1 MTNRVRNSIYAV
13 AIAVIAAALAACGPS
28 DPTPTPAP
36 RWTPSAPVQ
45 TPEDAWPR
53 TEWPAPTAM
62 MEPTPAAMHQG
73 APTTMPRP
81 TTRPGATTFPSA
93 PAAGGGAV
101 GAAGPP
107 GSPPTATPAPAGEG
121 FNSIGGSSTVNDEPY
136 DLTFFKHY
144 GVNPFIDTEDDRFST
159 FAVDVDTASYT
170 VMRRF
175 VRDGNLPDPASVRVE
190 EYVNFFDQGY
200 PPPTSETFAIHLEG
214 SPSPFGSANH
224 WLMRVGLQAKEVS
237 DRDRKDATLIFA
249 VDVSGSMGREDRL
262 GLVKRSLRLLVDE
275 LRPRDEVGIVVYG
288 DRGRV
293 LLNPTDGGEGD
304 AIARAID
311 SLQPGGSTYAEEG
324 LRLAY
329 DMAARAVRPGRITR
343 VLLLSDGVG
352 NVGATSADSILR
364 NIRRQ
369 VESGVTLTTVG
380 FGMGNYNDVLMERL
394 ANDGD
399 GTYHYVDTLNEAR
412 RVFVENLVGTIQT
425 VAKDAKIQVDFNPN
439 VVSRYRLLGYENRR
453 VADQDF
459 RNDAVDAGEVG
470 AGHNVTALYE
480 LKFHD
485 NASGP
490 VAAVYL
496 RHQDPDTGRV
506 TETSRLLRTIDFAG
520 RFADASPRFQ
530 LSAVAA
536 EYAELLRESYWAQ
549 DGSLE
554 RTAQE
559 ADRVQRLIPF
569 DADVAEFADLAA
581 RSARLR

>member
-53 TEWPAPTAM
+53 TEWPTPTAMMM

-73 APTTMPRP
+73 APTTMPGP
-81 TTRPGATTFPSA
+81 TTRPRATAFPAA
-93 PAAGGGAV
+93 PAAGGG
-101 GAAGPP
+101 GFLPPAAPAL
-107 GSPPTATPAPAGEG
+107 TATPAPAGEG

-262 GLVKRSLRLLVDE
+262 GLVKRSLRLLVNE

-425 VAKDAKIQVDFNPN
+425 VAKDAKVQVDFNPN
-439 VVSRYRLLGYENRR
+439 IVSRYRLLGYENRR

-506 TETSRLLRTIDFAG
+506 TETSRLLRTVDFAG

-554 RTAQE
+554 RTARE